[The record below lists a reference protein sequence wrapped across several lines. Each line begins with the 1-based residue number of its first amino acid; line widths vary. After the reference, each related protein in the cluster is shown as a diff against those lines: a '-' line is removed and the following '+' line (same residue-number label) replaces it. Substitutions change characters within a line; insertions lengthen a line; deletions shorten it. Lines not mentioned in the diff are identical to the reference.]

1 MPAYKHIQGSE
12 QKTRVCLCETD
23 KMLSLSTQKSLSLHN
38 TSTIWTSHKTNKF
51 FKMGIL
57 YSSHKKKMNI
67 LLFFTMKRKACPTN
81 CQIKVLVFKALQWLS
96 PLPNTATIIGVPK
109 LTRIII
115 DFSVQIWKLFFKF
128 FW

>member
-51 FKMGIL
+51 FLNGHPIL
-57 YSSHKKKMNI
+57 FPLKKNEHLA
-67 LLFFTMKRKACPTN
+67 LLHYEKES
-81 CQIKVLVFKALQWLS
+81 LS
-96 PLPNTATIIGVPK
+96 NK
-109 LTRIII
+109 LSDKSTC
-115 DFSVQIWKLFFKF
+115 F
-128 FW
+128 